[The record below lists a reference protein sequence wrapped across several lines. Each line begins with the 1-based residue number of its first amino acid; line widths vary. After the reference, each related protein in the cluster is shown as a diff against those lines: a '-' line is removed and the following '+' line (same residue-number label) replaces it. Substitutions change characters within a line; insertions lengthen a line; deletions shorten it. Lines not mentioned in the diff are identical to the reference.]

1 YLQTNLVTP
10 EGLAENFNGARFDRV
25 MLLDILEHLPLP
37 EDLLAEAKKVLA
49 KDGKIVVSVPNV
61 ANITVRLALL
71 FVRWEYTERGIL
83 DRTHL
88 RFFTRKS
95 ARRFLEENGC
105 KILDV
110 RTTVMPVELVLGL
123 SPTNPVMRAINGL
136 LGIATRIAPRLLG
149 YQFVF

>member
-1 YLQTNLVTP
+1 
-10 EGLAENFNGARFDRV
+10 
-25 MLLDILEHLPLP
+25 LPLP

-71 FVRWEYTERGIL
+71 FGRWEYTERGIL
-83 DRTHL
+83 DRTHF

-123 SPTNPVMRAINGL
+123 SPTNPLMRAINGL

-149 YQFVF
+149 YQFVFLVRPRE